1 MKTNWQT
8 KKLGE
13 VCDVIAGQSPEGKFY
28 NKSRNGLPFYQGKK
42 EFGEELIGEPTTWTT
57 KITKEAL
64 DGDILISVR
73 APVGPTNFATEKICI
88 GRGLAAIRVGK
99 NIDKYFL
106 FNFLQLFKS
115 EIIGNKGAVF
125 DSISKTQ
132 IENIEIPFPPL
143 PEQDRIVKILNEVFS
158 KIKLAKKNTEE
169 NLQNSKELFESYLS
183 DVFMNG
189 GGDWET
195 VELNKYVKFIDYR
208 GRTPKKTPSGIK
220 LITAKNIKKGFL
232 QRLPEEFIHPDNY
245 EAWMTRGIPHKGDV
259 LFTTEAPLAN
269 VAQLDTDKKVAF
281 AQRTIIFQPDL
292 KKINQ
297 SFLKYLILSN
307 PMQKKIL
314 EKGTGATVKGIKS
327 RLLKKIQISFPPLT
341 TQKRI
346 ISKLDILSKKTKNLE
361 DIYQQKIDDLDELK
375 KSVLQKA
382 FAGEL

>member
-346 ISKLDILSKKTKNLE
+346 ISKLDSLSEKTKRLE
-361 DIYQQKIDDLDELK
+361 DIYRQKLDDLDELK
-375 KSVLQKA
+375 KSILQKA